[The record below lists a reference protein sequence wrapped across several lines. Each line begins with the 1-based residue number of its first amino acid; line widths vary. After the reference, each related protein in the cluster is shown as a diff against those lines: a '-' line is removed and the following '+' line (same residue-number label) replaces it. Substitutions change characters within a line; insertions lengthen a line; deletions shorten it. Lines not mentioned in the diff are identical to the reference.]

1 MSLLATRIVAVA
13 DAVLVQISST
23 CLVQPENA
31 PHRALLGLLHMQMI
45 NFAAISHDDSHEELI
60 RALINAFSVCIR
72 VGATF
77 PQADYRQSNP
87 MPKQILGRLD
97 PGSLSKLSPHPVAFR
112 LRGVRL
118 VWVSQTPLCPQ
129 LQGRAGG
136 TWRAA

>member
-1 MSLLATRIVAVA
+1 
-13 DAVLVQISST
+13 
-23 CLVQPENA
+23 
-31 PHRALLGLLHMQMI
+31 MQMI

-77 PQADYRQSNP
+77 PQADYRQSNS

-112 LRGVRL
+112 FGGSAGVGL
-118 VWVSQTPLCPQ
+118 TDLP
-129 LQGRAGG
+129 
-136 TWRAA
+136 